1 MQVKVRPGRNDPCPC
16 GSGTKFKKCCGSAL
30 KIQGKEALQ
39 ALRSTSRLVS
49 DDANVLNNMGNSY
62 LGLGQLD
69 RAVASYR
76 HALQISPNFA
86 GAHSNLG
93 NALQSLGQLDE
104 AVSCYRR
111 ALQLQPDF
119 AEAHNNLGNA
129 LRDLGRF
136 DEALACYRSAL
147 QIRQDYAEA
156 HNNMGN
162 ALRDLGQLDR
172 AVSSYRRALVLK
184 PAYPEAHNN
193 LGNALRDLGQ
203 FDDAVASFRRGL
215 ALRSDYAELHGNLG
229 NALFDLGQL
238 DDAVTSYRRALE
250 LKSDYAEAYNNMGS
264 ALRDLGRLD
273 DAIASYR
280 HALAIRSDYA
290 EAYANLGNAL
300 RDLGQMDAAAA
311 SYRQALALTPNF
323 AEAHDNLSVV
333 LRLQGRIAEAE
344 AGCRRALAIEP
355 NRATTLV
362 LLADLQA
369 DKGQFAEAEALFR
382 RAISIASELPEAWAG
397 IARWR
402 KMTSSDTA
410 WLAEVQRIAG
420 QRLRP
425 RKEAYLR
432 YALGKYFDDVKDFE
446 QAFHHFQ
453 RANELAKLH
462 AAKHDRHRLT
472 QAVDRMISAYDHH
485 WRGRTSANATA
496 SSCPVFVVGM
506 PRSGTTLTEQIL
518 ASHPSVFGAGELPF
532 WGAAS
537 AMHESCA
544 PLGQLADDYLQ
555 LLATLAPEAL
565 RIVDKMPGNFMFLGL
580 IHSALPNARIIH
592 MQRDPIDTCLSIY
605 IQHFQNAHSYTND
618 LEDLA
623 HYYMQYLRI
632 MKHWRSVLPRDAL
645 LDVPYEELVDD
656 PQTWSRRMLE
666 FIGLPWDARCLE
678 FHRTERTVITASKW
692 QVRQKISQASI
703 GRWRNYERYIGPLT
717 ILRDCV

>member
-1 MQVKVRPGRNDPCPC
+1 MQVKVRPGRNDPCP
-16 GSGTKFKKCCGSAL
+16 
-30 KIQGKEALQ
+30 
-39 ALRSTSRLVS
+39 
-49 DDANVLNNMGNSY
+49 DDANVLNDMGIA
-62 LGLGQLD
+62 
-69 RAVASYR
+69 R
-76 HALQISPNFA
+76 
-86 GAHSNLG
+86 
-93 NALQSLGQLDE
+93 QSLGQLDE

-119 AEAHNNLGNA
+119 A
-129 LRDLGRF
+129 
-136 DEALACYRSAL
+136 
-147 QIRQDYAEA
+147 Q
-156 HNNMGN
+156 
-162 ALRDLGQLDR
+162 
-172 AVSSYRRALVLK
+172 
-184 PAYPEAHNN
+184 AHNN

-215 ALRSDYAELHGNLG
+215 ALRSDYPELHSNLG
-229 NALFDLGQL
+229 NALFELGQL

-250 LKSDYAEAYNNMGS
+250 LRPDYAEAYNNMGS

-280 HALAIRSDYA
+280 LALAIRSDYA
-290 EAYANLGNAL
+290 EAYSNLGNAL

-323 AEAHDNLSVV
+323 AEALDNLSVV
-333 LRLQGRIAEAE
+333 LRLQGRMAEAE
-344 AGCRRALAIEP
+344 AGCHRALAIEP
-355 NRATTLV
+355 NRTTTMV
-362 LLADLQA
+362 LLADLHA

-382 RAISIASELPEAWAG
+382 RAISIAPELPEAWAG
-397 IARWR
+397 IAHWR

-446 QAFHHFQ
+446 QAFHHFR

-462 AAKHDRHRLT
+462 AAKHDRGRLT
-472 QAVDRMISAYDHH
+472 QAVDRIISAGDHT
-485 WRGRTSANATA
+485 WRGRASAHATA
-496 SSCPVFVVGM
+496 SSRPVFVVGM

-518 ASHPSVFGAGELPF
+518 ASHPRVFGAGELPF

-537 AMHESCA
+537 AIHESWST
-544 PLGQLADDYLQ
+544 LDKLADDYLQ
-555 LLATLAPEAL
+555 LLVNLSPEAL

-580 IHSALPNARIIH
+580 IHAALPNAHIIH
-592 MQRDPIDTCLSIY
+592 MQRDPFDTCLSIY
-605 IQHFQNAHSYTND
+605 FQHFQSARSYTND

-623 HYYMQYLRI
+623 HYYTEYLRI
-632 MKHWRSVLPRDAL
+632 MKHWRSVLPYHSL
-645 LDVPYEELVDD
+645 LDVTYEDLVDD

-692 QVRQKISQASI
+692 QVRQKISKASV
-703 GRWRNYERYIGPLT
+703 GRWRNYEKYIGPLT
-717 ILRDCV
+717 TLRDCV